1 MIRGIQSALLEL
13 QGALTARA
21 LYPPSHP
28 VIRSG
33 ESRAHELLLDLLRG
47 SPEVTAFAVAERV
60 ISENRVL
67 PQSVSLTAHL
77 FSALRRNGF
86 DRVTFT
92 HGLELDEL
100 RRLLDA
106 LAATDEGR
114 LNPGAHVRLG
124 YIQEQ
129 QHEPAAE
136 PVVPEPGRL
145 PLPGQLSTALRG
157 VWRGVED
164 GQPLEVDIL
173 GDVVSSI
180 SKAMTETASAMLPLA
195 SLKKHDEYT
204 FVHTINVA
212 MLSTSLAE
220 AVGFRG
226 RIAHELAMASLLHDI
241 GKQRIPVE
249 LLNKSGKFTD
259 EEFRAV
265 QEHPVDGARL
275 LLATPGVPEIAPI
288 VAFEHHVR
296 ADGGGYPRV
305 PRGWQLSLASRI
317 VQVADVFDALR
328 SHRPYR
334 PAMPLPQIVATM
346 SRDAGSF
353 FDADLLEIFFTR
365 VAGRGVPEAESVL
378 T

>member
-1 MIRGIQSALLEL
+1 MIEAIQSVLLEL

-33 ESRAHELLLDLLRG
+33 ENRAHELLAALLRERA
-47 SPEVTAFAVAERV
+47 EVTVFAVGERV
-60 ISENRVL
+60 ISDNQIL
-67 PQSVSLTAHL
+67 PASVNLTANL
-77 FSALRRNGF
+77 FGALRRHGF
-86 DRVTFT
+86 DRVTFER
-92 HGLELDEL
+92 GLEQGEL
-100 RRLLDA
+100 RALLDA
-106 LAATDEGR
+106 LAATDDAR
-114 LNPGAHVRLG
+114 LRAGTHLRLG

-129 QHEPAAE
+129 QRETPAEA
-136 PVVPEPGRL
+136 VAPEPRQV
-145 PLPGQLSTALRG
+145 PLPGELGAALSG
-157 VWRGVED
+157 VWRSVED
-164 GQPLEVDIL
+164 GEPLQVDML
-173 GDVVSSI
+173 GDLVSFI
-180 SKAMTETASAMLPLA
+180 SKAMTDSASAMLPLA

-220 AVGFRG
+220 AVGFSG
-226 RIAHELAMASLLHDI
+226 RMAHEVAMASLLHDI

-275 LLATPGVPEIAPI
+275 LLATPRVPEIAPI

-305 PRGWQLSLASRI
+305 PRGWRLSLASRI

-328 SHRPYR
+328 THRPYR

-346 SRDAGSF
+346 TKDAGSF
-353 FDADLLEIFFTR
+353 FDADLLEIFFSR
-365 VAGRGVPEAESVL
+365 VAGRGVPEPESVL